1 MCYICGLN
9 GNRDAM
15 KGNKEVKISFWA
27 AHATTVVS
35 VTLVLLLV
43 GILAFISVSA
53 ASETKR
59 LREQIELSA
68 IMADSISNA
77 DAGKVLQQIQAMP
90 EVKSAVLITREQ
102 ALQEWKNG
110 TGEDLEELFG
120 VNILSPEIS
129 FNLKAD
135 YTAPE
140 AMSAVSKKV
149 AEMPGVENVATPDS
163 TMVESMNSNISLLSL
178 ILGIIAIVM
187 LVISFVLINN
197 TVHLAIYSRRFT
209 IHTMQLVG
217 ATGGFISRPFILHN
231 MLAGLVAGVLAS
243 GILAGV
249 LAGAPYVGVEIIAS
263 FISWPMFGIISAS
276 LIIIGMLICSLA
288 AWISTARYLHKDY
301 GELFK

>member
-1 MCYICGLN
+1 
-9 GNRDAM
+9 M

-77 DAGKVLQQIQAMP
+77 EAGKVLQQIQALP
-90 EVKSAVLITREQ
+90 EVKSAVLVTREQ
-102 ALQEWKNG
+102 ALQEWKDG

-120 VNILSPEIS
+120 VNILTPEIS

-149 AEMPGVENVATPDS
+149 AEMPGVEDVATPDS

-178 ILGIIAIVM
+178 ILGVIAIVM

-249 LAGAPYVGVEIIAS
+249 LASAPYAGVEIIAS
-263 FISWPMFGIISAS
+263 FISWPVFGIISAS